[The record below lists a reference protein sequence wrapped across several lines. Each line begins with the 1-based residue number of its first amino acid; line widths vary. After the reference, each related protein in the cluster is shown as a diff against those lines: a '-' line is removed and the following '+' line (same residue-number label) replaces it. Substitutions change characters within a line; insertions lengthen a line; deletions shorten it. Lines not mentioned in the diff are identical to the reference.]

1 MIVNPLKWFSQRRL
15 DNIPPHFTRCFTPV
29 QSDDA
34 HSWVLSSLTG
44 RYVTATGDTGTFMFT
59 SDINIYFEDPAEA
72 MLYELRWS
80 GGK

>member
-1 MIVNPLKWFSQRRL
+1 MIVNPAKWFSKRKL
-15 DNIPPHFTRCFTPV
+15 DHIPPHFTRCFTPMP
-29 QSDDA
+29 SADT
-34 HSWVLSSLTG
+34 HGWVLASLSG
-44 RYVTATGDTGTFMFT
+44 RYATGNADTGTFIFT